1 MNNKQSDLDPAVALV
16 EVKTPRPPAPGNGG
30 YRPGSG
36 RKPGSTQK
44 LSGQNILDAVL
55 ALNNGVPYEMIL
67 VNDFLAARAEDD
79 RHLVAKYHQL
89 ILNKV
94 IADKV
99 DITSNGQ
106 QIAPTIVLDYQEI
119 DDGDN

>member
-1 MNNKQSDLDPAVALV
+1 MKNKQSDLDQSTTVV
-16 EVKTPRPPAPGNGG
+16 EVKAPRPPAPGNGG

-55 ALNNGVPYEMIL
+55 TLNNGVPYEMIL
-67 VNDFLAARAEDD
+67 VNDFLAARSEDD

-106 QIAPTIVLDYQEI
+106 QIAPTILLDYQEI

>member
-1 MNNKQSDLDPAVALV
+1 MKNKQSDLDQSTTLV
-16 EVKTPRPPAPGNGG
+16 EVREPRPPAPGNGG

-55 ALNNGVPYEMIL
+55 TLNNGVPYEMIL
-67 VNDFLAARAEDD
+67 VNDFLAARSEDD

-106 QIAPTIVLDYQEI
+106 QIAPTILLDYQEI